1 MVADL
6 PSLSISIVCYSP
18 DFRLLEKVLDCLCKS
33 VDHAKKQGCLGR
45 VELWLVDNGPGFCQG
60 EKLQTLLAEG
70 EVGNAFYRA
79 EVKTG
84 HGNVGYGAGHN
95 LAIETSQL
103 QYHLVLNPD
112 VLLAEDSLA
121 AALQF
126 MIAHPEVGLLAPA
139 VVDGEGNR
147 QYLCKRYPT
156 VLDLFLRG
164 FAPSFLRRL
173 FRKRLDHYEM
183 RDLIGNEVVWDVPI
197 VSGCFMLFRRSVLRQ
212 VQGFS
217 SAYFLY
223 FEDFDI
229 SLRTAQVARIAYVP
243 TVRITH
249 FGGQAARKGW
259 QHITMFS
266 RSVMIFFKQHGW
278 KWV

>member
-6 PSLSISIVCYSP
+6 PSLSVSIVCYSP
-18 DFRLLEKVLDCLCKS
+18 AFLLLEKVLDCLCAS

-45 VELWLVDNGPGFCQG
+45 VELWLVDNGPGFCHA

-126 MIAHPEVGLLAPA
+126 MIAHPEAGLLAPA
-139 VVDGEGNR
+139 VVNGEGNR

-173 FRKRLDHYEM
+173 FQKRLDHYEM

-197 VSGCFMLFRRSVLRQ
+197 ISGCFMLFRRSVLRQ
-212 VQGFS
+212 IGGFS

-259 QHITMFS
+259 RHITMFS

-278 KWV
+278 KWF